1 MSDAASLS
9 PDSDET
15 PSKAIEWLE
24 IIDKSERSFAPWR
37 ERVRKIIRI
46 FTEQRRSENRSKRRY
61 AMLWANTSTLQPV
74 VYARPPQPVVVRR
87 FRDKDR
93 VAKEAGE
100 VVERALIY
108 TLDKT
113 NFDSMMRNARDDYL
127 LAGRGTAWVRYEADL
142 EPMLDENGEQAQ
154 DGEGQ
159 PAEQVTDERVICDY
173 VNWADFGHTPAR
185 RWEEVTAVWRRV
197 FMDRGA
203 LIKRFGDKVGKAIA
217 LDHKPES
224 SSKSD
229 QSDNNKKATIY
240 ELWDKTSR
248 KVIWLA
254 KGYPDICD
262 EKDPLLDFEDFFP
275 CPKPALSTTPTDSLI
290 PTPDYVFYQDQA
302 EQIDDLTS
310 KIDTMT
316 DSLKLVGFYP
326 GGTDGTSA
334 IIKALKPDSTDVLI
348 PVPGWSAFAEKGG
361 SRQIDWVPIDMVVK
375 ALTAC
380 HENRQ
385 LLIQDIFQITGI
397 SDIVRGESNPQT
409 TATAENLKSQWGSI
423 RIRDRQAEIQR
434 FARDLIRLM
443 GEVISTKFQ
452 PETLNSMTGLNLPSR
467 AEVEQQIAQMQQQA
481 QQAAMMGHN
490 GGPPMQGMPPQGPQP
505 TPQAPMGGPPTAQA
519 APPQQAMQPPQLDP
533 DKIPVSLE
541 DVMELLHDDLLKSFR
556 LDVETD
562 STIAP
567 DEQADKA
574 SWNELLTAVSGFMQQ
589 AMPMGMQVP
598 ELVPVLGEM
607 LLSTVRKY
615 RAGKSLEDAVE
626 TAMEQIGEKAKM
638 QQGAPPPP
646 TPEMQKAQ
654 ADIAINQQKAQSDM
668 ELDKQKAANDD
679 AISQRQMALDEQK
692 HNAEQ
697 ARMGNEHIQKMA
709 VIDNEHKAKMATV
722 SNDMDMRMRQ
732 HRADMAIK
740 GHEALMDAENDNAAE
755 GAEKKAPI
763 DKMATAVETVGKEFA
778 DSLKQLGQML
788 MDHTAQHSQAVVKAV
803 TAPRRVVYDPKTGR
817 PMGAETIQ

>member
-1 MSDAASLS
+1 
-9 PDSDET
+9 
-15 PSKAIEWLE
+15 
-24 IIDKSERSFAPWR
+24 
-37 ERVRKIIRI
+37 
-46 FTEQRRSENRSKRRY
+46 
-61 AMLWANTSTLQPV
+61 
-74 VYARPPQPVVVRR
+74 
-87 FRDKDR
+87 
-93 VAKEAGE
+93 
-100 VVERALIY
+100 
-108 TLDKT
+108 
-113 NFDSMMRNARDDYL
+113 
-127 LAGRGTAWVRYEADL
+127 
-142 EPMLDENGEQAQ
+142 
-154 DGEGQ
+154 
-159 PAEQVTDERVICDY
+159 VICDY
-173 VNWADFGHTPAR
+173 VNWVDFGHTAAR

-197 FMDRGA
+197 FMDRPA
-203 LIKRFGDKVGKAIA
+203 LIKRFGDEIGKAIP
-217 LDHKPES
+217 LDHKPDTT
-224 SSKSD
+224 SSKNSD
-229 QSDNNKKATIY
+229 SEVKNKATIY

-254 KGYPDICD
+254 KGYAEVCD

-275 CPKPALSTTPTDSLI
+275 CPKPALSTTATDSLI

-326 GGTDGTSA
+326 GGSDGTSA

-348 PVPGWSAFAEKGG
+348 PVPGWSEFAEKGG

-443 GEVISTKFQ
+443 GEVIASKFQ
-452 PETLNSMTGLNLPSR
+452 PETLNKMTGLNLPSR
-467 AEVEQQIAQMQQQA
+467 ADVEQQIAQMRQQQMQAMQA
-481 QQAAMMGHN
+481 QAMMGHN
-490 GGPPMQGMPPQGPQP
+490 GGPPMQGQPPQVPQ
-505 TPQAPMGGPPTAQA
+505 QAPMEAQPTAQA
-519 APPQQAMQPPQLDP
+519 APPPQAMQPPPINP
-533 DKIPVSLE
+533 DDIPVSLE
-541 DVMELLHDDLLKSFR
+541 DVMDLLHNDLLKSFR

-589 AMPMGMQVP
+589 AMPIGGQVP

-626 TAMEQIGEKAKM
+626 TAMEQIGEKAKA
-638 QQGAPPPP
+638 QQSAPPPP

-654 ADIAINQQKAQSDM
+654 ADIQINQQKAQSDIQL
-668 ELDKQKAANDD
+668 ENTKAQNDN
-679 AISQRQMALDEQK
+679 AISQRQMAIDEQK
-692 HNAEQ
+692 AKIEEG
-697 ARMGNEHIQKMA
+697 RMLNEHAQKMTI
-709 VIDNEHKAKMATV
+709 IDNEHRAKMATTAADV
-722 SNDMDMRMRQ
+722 AMKFKAHQNDQ
-732 HRADMAIK
+732 AIK
-740 GHEALMDAENDNAAE
+740 
-755 GAEKKAPI
+755 
-763 DKMATAVETVGKEFA
+763 
-778 DSLKQLGQML
+778 QQ
-788 MDHTAQHSQAVVKAV
+788 QSQADDDDKSKSDDMGQGLQAMGDEISNAIKEVAQLFVQSSEKNSQAIVKAV
-803 TAPRRVVYDPKTGR
+803 TAPKRVVYHPETGR
-817 PMGAETIQ
+817 PMGAESVQ